1 MKPNPQQ
8 TSGTNAGFDVDVS
21 ALSAH
26 HQQLGGVVDQLAD
39 ALRTALETHL
49 PEEAFGPFGAPLA
62 AAIKPT
68 AETAQSAF
76 ERVVESVGAE
86 RDGVDQTARTYDESE
101 RVHTGGF
108 HRLLEAE

>member
-1 MKPNPQQ
+1 MTTTPQEP
-8 TSGTNAGFDVDVS
+8 GFDVDVT

-39 ALRTALETHL
+39 ALRTALEAHL

-86 RDGVDQTARTYDESE
+86 RDGVDQSARTYDEFE
-101 RVHTGGF
+101 RVNAGEF